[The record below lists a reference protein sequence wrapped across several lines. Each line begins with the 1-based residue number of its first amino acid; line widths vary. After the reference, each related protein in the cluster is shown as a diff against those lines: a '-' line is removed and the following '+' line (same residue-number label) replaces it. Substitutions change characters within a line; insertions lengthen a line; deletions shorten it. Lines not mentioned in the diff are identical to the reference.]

1 MTLSEWLTA
10 IGVIA
15 TVISMLVSVWQARS
29 AYASSQVAKSAVTSV
44 QLSAIA
50 ERLKSAQEHIR
61 ELAADKV
68 SQRGFK
74 VGNRFDLIR
83 REFDT
88 ALNTLPKSGE
98 GGEARIQIK
107 NAQTELNIYQQSMSS
122 DPDVETWQ
130 KLQTLVQDAISDL
143 TSMTSKGQSAS

>member
-1 MTLSEWLTA
+1 MTVSEWLTA
-10 IGVIA
+10 IGVAA
-15 TVISMLVSVWQARS
+15 TVVSMLVSIWQARS
-29 AYASSQVAKSAVTSV
+29 AFASSQVARSAMTSV
-44 QLSAIA
+44 QISVIA

-88 ALNTLPKSGE
+88 VLNTLPKSGE

-107 NAQTELNIYQQSMSS
+107 NAQAELNIYQQSMSLN
-122 DPDVETWQ
+122 PDIETWQ

-143 TSMTSKGQSAS
+143 TSMSSKGQSAS